1 MTCKEPIHGAWS
13 LTRLCPWNGE
23 TMTMGLFPE
32 HKAALHRL
40 EYVMDNPD
48 DNEEYRIEYHVFK
61 TEEQELE
68 SLQKCKVAREEYKE
82 SQKLLQ
88 ERKDAGQPL
97 SKLEE
102 ET

>member
-1 MTCKEPIHGAWS
+1 MTCKEPIHGAWT
-13 LTRLCPWNGE
+13 LIRVCPFDGSHYI
-23 TMTMGLFPE
+23 MGLFPE

-40 EYVMDNPD
+40 EHVMDNPD
-48 DNEEYRIEYHVFK
+48 DNEEYKIEYHLFK
-61 TEEQELE
+61 SVEQELE